1 MVLCQGVL
9 LHIARPDIGERLLT
23 CIYSEL
29 MPNIVFAFYV
39 VCVSSLIAF
48 LQNKALVS
56 KIVMI
61 AIPGLE
67 AELFTAK
74 QV

>member
-1 MVLCQGVL
+1 M
-9 LHIARPDIGERLLT
+9 
-23 CIYSEL
+23 
-29 MPNIVFAFYV
+29 MPNVAFASYV
-39 VCVSSLIAF
+39 ICVSSVIAV

-67 AELFTAK
+67 AELFNAK

>member
-9 LHIARPDIGERLLT
+9 LHIARPDI
-23 CIYSEL
+23 
-29 MPNIVFAFYV
+29 VFAFYM
-39 VCVSSLIAF
+39 VCAPSLPAV

-67 AELFTAK
+67 AELFKAK

>member
-1 MVLCQGVL
+1 MSNV
-9 LHIARPDIGERLLT
+9 
-23 CIYSEL
+23 
-29 MPNIVFAFYV
+29 VFAFYV
-39 VCVSSLIAF
+39 ICVSSVIAV

-67 AELFTAK
+67 AELFKAK

>member
-1 MVLCQGVL
+1 
-9 LHIARPDIGERLLT
+9 
-23 CIYSEL
+23 

-39 VCVSSLIAF
+39 ICVSSVIAF

-56 KIVMI
+56 KIIMI

-67 AELFTAK
+67 AELFKAK

>member
-1 MVLCQGVL
+1 MTN
-9 LHIARPDIGERLLT
+9 IA
-23 CIYSEL
+23 
-29 MPNIVFAFYV
+29 VAFYV
-39 VCVSSLIAF
+39 IWVSNFIAF

>member
-1 MVLCQGVL
+1 
-9 LHIARPDIGERLLT
+9 LHILT
-23 CIYSEL
+23 VDAKYNLDVI
-29 MPNIVFAFYV
+29 
-39 VCVSSLIAF
+39 CVSSLIAV

-56 KIVMI
+56 KVVMV

>member
-1 MVLCQGVL
+1 
-9 LHIARPDIGERLLT
+9 
-23 CIYSEL
+23 
-29 MPNIVFAFYV
+29 MPNVAFTFYV
-39 VCVSSLIAF
+39 MCVSSVIAV

-67 AELFTAK
+67 AELFKAK